1 MSGATE
7 RVDQN
12 AVTLY
17 AINRRCRLPFL
28 RAGVSMVEPKLNL
41 VMKVAIPNTL
51 NNGAQGVER
60 LYSLIAETPPASHY
74 VFDMQ
79 EVAFIEPCGVMAL
92 LSAARQCTDV
102 SGRRVILIN
111 IDEQVYLYLDR
122 MNLFTL
128 AGQWLT
134 PLKSATGRWSR
145 NPHTAK
151 LLELTTVCGS
161 DDVEEVL
168 ERASRIFA
176 PCLTEDELGSLL
188 SVLSELCSNIFEHSR
203 DPYGCVLIQKYY
215 QEQRQ
220 RESVRLSVGDLG
232 RGVRANLV
240 EAHGAFGG
248 EGPLEYIRAAMN
260 GRSSR
265 LGGRGG
271 LGLLNV
277 RSILAEHGG
286 YVCMRSETAAVT
298 DFGGADVHCRS
309 GLAHVPGTQ
318 VSVAMHSVLNS

>member
-1 MSGATE
+1 MAESK
-7 RVDQN
+7 
-12 AVTLY
+12 
-17 AINRRCRLPFL
+17 INL
-28 RAGVSMVEPKLNL
+28 A
-41 VMKVAIPNTL
+41 MKVTIPNTL
-51 NNGAQGVER
+51 NNGAPGVER
-60 LYSLIAETPPASHY
+60 LYSLIATTPPASHY

-92 LSAARQCTDV
+92 LSAARHCTDV

-111 IDEQVYLYLDR
+111 ISEQIYLYLDR

-128 AGQWLT
+128 AGRWLA

-145 NPHTAK
+145 NPYTAS
-151 LLELTTVCGS
+151 LLELTTVRGS

-203 DPYGCVLIQKYY
+203 DPYGCVLIQKYH

-220 RESVRLSVGDLG
+220 RESVCLSVGDMG

-240 EAHGAFGG
+240 EVHGAFGG

-265 LGGRGG
+265 RGGRGG

-277 RSILAEHGG
+277 RSILAAHGG
-286 YVCMRSETAAVT
+286 YMCMRSETAAVT
-298 DFGGADVHCRS
+298 DIGGTRELCR
-309 GLAHVPGTQ
+309 GDLAYVAGTQ
-318 VSVAMHSVLNS
+318 VSVAMHSVLNG